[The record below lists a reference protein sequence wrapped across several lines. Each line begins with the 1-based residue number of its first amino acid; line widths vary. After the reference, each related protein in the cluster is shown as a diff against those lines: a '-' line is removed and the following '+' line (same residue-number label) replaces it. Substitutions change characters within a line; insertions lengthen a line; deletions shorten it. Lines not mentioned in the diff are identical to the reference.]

1 MKVIGYARVSTTNQD
16 LVRQRTNIE
25 NFCKEQ
31 GYNLLYIIEDFGIS
45 GATNEREGYK
55 RVMALNTTDCDL
67 LVVSEL
73 SRLSRKEDITETL
86 NDINRVVAH
95 NGISML
101 LLDQKSKTY
110 EGGTALPIA
119 DLLMLII
126 SLYGAAQERIETKRK
141 VLDGKAAIFLANP
154 YAVVDGGT
162 PFGYRAVPNKA
173 STRPRYVLEEDPE
186 EVAYIKQVFDM
197 VYNGMTLRQVS
208 NYFEDRNI
216 CFRKSRV
223 YVTLL
228 SDITSNILYK
238 GIRRRNRNS
247 MIDEPTVYEVHIRP
261 IIEPEIWDAVQEK
274 IKKNCTAVSYGRV
287 YENPLKGVL
296 KCRCG
301 RSMVVCAKAT
311 DPEKLSLTYKCT
323 CKDSKS
329 NPNFCIVNRDQYSY
343 TYTNS
348 VIKALF
354 IQGQTELAD
363 YFKKMGDSKINDLRE
378 IKDGLTSKI
387 TMSERKLVALA
398 KQKETLTKK
407 FLITEVESLIT
418 AIQNQIK
425 EVEASETSIA
435 QEITNIKGRI
445 ADIEK
450 EIAAIEAMPTKE
462 HTLFSLTLPELDAVV
477 HQYLKRVVYHK
488 VSHLKGIYEV
498 DYINGAKVYV
508 LVSKVPTISKAFL
521 LRDDAE
527 VNVETGDVTLHWE
540 TYTTEENP
548 ESMFGA
554 IKAIQHTKTVN
565 IKDDDFFRS
574 ELLQMATIELDIS
587 DARDKVQV
595 KYGQKKLLC
604 KRQ

>member
-55 RVMALNTTDCDL
+55 RVMALTTSDCDL

-86 NDINRVVAH
+86 NDISKVVAH

-110 EGGTALPIA
+110 EGGVTLPIA

-173 STRPRYVLEEDPE
+173 STRPRYVLEEDPV
-186 EVAYIKQVFDM
+186 EVAYIKQVYDM
-197 VYNGMTLRQVS
+197 VYNGMTLRQIS

-216 CFRKSRV
+216 YFRKSRV

-238 GIRRRNRNS
+238 GIRRRNRTS
-247 MIDEPTVYEVHIRP
+247 MIDEATVYEVHIKP

-274 IKKNCTAVSYGRV
+274 IKKNCTGVSYGRV
-287 YENPLKGVL
+287 YENPLKGIL

-301 RSMVVCAKAT
+301 RSTVVCAKT
-311 DPEKLSLTYKCT
+311 IDPDNLQLTYKCT

-329 NPNFCIVNRDQYSY
+329 NPNFCSVNRDQFSY

-378 IKDGLTSKI
+378 VKEGLSSKI
-387 TMSERKLVALA
+387 IMSEQKLQALA
-398 KQKETLTKK
+398 KQKEALAKK
-407 FLITEVESLIT
+407 FLLTDVESLIT
-418 AIQNQIK
+418 AIQNQVK
-425 EVEASETSIA
+425 DVEASETSIA
-435 QEITNIKGRI
+435 QEITTIKGRI
-445 ADIEK
+445 AEIEK

-462 HTLFSLTLPELDAVV
+462 HTLFSLTLSELDAVA
-477 HQYLKRVVYHK
+477 HQYLKRVLYHK
-488 VSHLKGIYEV
+488 VTHMKGIYEV

-540 TYTTEENP
+540 TYTTEGMP
-548 ESMFGA
+548 EGMFVA
-554 IKAIQHTKTVN
+554 PRAIQNTKTVN
-565 IKDDDFFRS
+565 VADDGLFRS
-574 ELLQMATIELDIS
+574 ELLEMAALELDIS
-587 DARDKVQV
+587 DARDKVEV
-595 KYGQKKLLC
+595 KLGKKKFLS
-604 KRQ
+604 RR